1 MVQLYPYLVASLPM
15 LHFGMKPPF
24 SFEGFLEVC
33 RDFIPERD
41 YLLLSTLPQPEEY
54 SREATHH
61 RLVQK
66 WIGFDTAL
74 RNELARVRAGRRHLE
89 PTAYLRPDG
98 HGDSSL
104 APGVMAATAQ
114 ASPLDAERALDE
126 VRWKALDDLAT
137 GHYFDLDVLLT
148 YAFRLQILLRW
159 ERIRSAEGRRLLEQ
173 ALGR

>member
-89 PTAYLRPDG
+89 PTAYLRLDG

-126 VRWKALDDLAT
+126 MRWKALDDLAT